1 MQNYDIIIIA
11 IEVIIIIALIFFVR
25 KFSKERKELM
35 RLEEEN
41 AIKMREQM
49 LKDRLANDKRR

>member
-11 IEVIIIIALIFFVR
+11 VEVIIIIALIFFVR